1 MAFMGL
7 IAVVF
12 DLDGTVLDNEDEY
25 GLAFRKVLRSLG
37 KRVDLKYPHTTGIGV
52 KENWPLLLSKYRIKT
67 RKSIEELTVQTQDA
81 YLKLLS
87 RVNIKKGFKDF
98 VSGLRNSGMAIALAT
113 SNAWWI
119 TDEVLTELKLED
131 FFDVTT
137 TGEEV
142 DYRKPNPDL
151 FLLTARKLGVETG
164 ECLVIEDSEAG
175 IEAAHAAG
183 MKVVGIARDKKHA
196 RSLKEADLVIY
207 NYNQLSPLKVASL

>member
-1 MAFMGL
+1 MK
-7 IAVVF
+7 ISAVIF

-25 GLAFRKVLRSLG
+25 GAAFRKVLRSLG
-37 KRVDLKYPHTTGIGV
+37 KRVDSKYPHTQGIGV

-67 RKSIEELTVQTQDA
+67 GKSTEELAKQTQDV
-81 YLKLLS
+81 YLRMLPKVTIRS
-87 RVNIKKGFKDF
+87 GFEGF
-98 VSGLRNSGMAIALAT
+98 VSDLKNSGITTALAT

-119 TDEVLTELKLED
+119 ADEVLTELGLED

-151 FLLTARKLGVETG
+151 FLLTARKLGVEAG

-183 MKVVGIARDKKHA
+183 MKVIGIARDKKHA
-196 RSLKEADLVIY
+196 KILKEADLVIY
-207 NYNQLSPLKVASL
+207 NYNQLSFLKVAGL